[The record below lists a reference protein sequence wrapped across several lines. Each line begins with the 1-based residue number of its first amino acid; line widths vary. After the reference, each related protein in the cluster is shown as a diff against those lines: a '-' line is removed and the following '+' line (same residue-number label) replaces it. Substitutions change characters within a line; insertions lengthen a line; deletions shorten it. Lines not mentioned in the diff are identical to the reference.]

1 MAEAGIPAPQRRGR
15 IPPDSISGLELPPSA
30 YDPGK
35 IKGSTGSTFDTH
47 VTEMALMQDRDEEQ
61 ELRDRVR
68 RFASQTSS
76 VHSHGL
82 ESPQHPREML
92 TTG

>member
-1 MAEAGIPAPQRRGR
+1 MAEAGIPVPQRRGR

-30 YDPGK
+30 YNPSKD
-35 IKGSTGSTFDTH
+35 KGSTFESQ
-47 VTEMALMQDRDEEQ
+47 VTEIGLAQERDEEQ

-76 VHSHGL
+76 LHSHGL

-92 TTG
+92 MAG